1 MGAPARRLMIRIII
15 GPDAI
20 SNKGL
25 DRITKSI
32 VKEIHKLSNENG
44 CEIIFLTGITNADIN
59 YMLRNMIRLLDMPL
73 IIMTRVNSEDINK
86 TVDRKGNELDRTLKV
101 T

>member
-1 MGAPARRLMIRIII
+1 MIRIII
-15 GPDAI
+15 SPDAI
-20 SNKGL
+20 KRKGL
-25 DRITKSI
+25 DTVTKSV
-32 VKEIHKLSNENG
+32 VKESRKLSNENG
-44 CEIIFLTGITNADIN
+44 CEIIFLDGIQNTDIN
-59 YMLRNMIRLLDMPL
+59 YMLRNLIRLLDMPL

>member
-1 MGAPARRLMIRIII
+1 MIRIII

-20 SNKGL
+20 KRKGL
-25 DRITKSI
+25 DTVTKSI
-32 VKEIHKLSNENG
+32 VKESHKLSDENG
-44 CEIIFLTGITNADIN
+44 CEIIFLDGIQNTDIN
-59 YMLRNMIRLLDMPL
+59 YMLRNLIRLLDMPL